1 MVRRD
6 QVETPAQR
14 CGNSDGDESRR
25 LLVDAAQ
32 RMSPS
37 RRNISKT
44 SRRRRS
50 SGAAPPTSRSRAS
63 PSVSRRARSCCS
75 SAEPT
80 SATWRVRALLAVGRR
95 ADLSLAGRS
104 GGGGAG
110 DARRA
115 ADVAR
120 HLHCS

>member
-63 PSVSRRARSCCS
+63 PSVSRRAGSCCS

-80 SATWRVRALLAVGRR
+80 SATLRALLAVGRR

-110 DARRA
+110 DARRT